1 MNEEYVDVEVDG
13 ENDNHNNMMN
23 DDMNDNNNNDNNDD
37 FCNGM
42 SMIMSMSGF
51 QSALFGTK
59 KSAADCLTFL
69 FTKWTLETPGKFQGA
84 MGEYLAGFFLFSC
97 CCCLFHKH
105 IP

>member
-13 ENDNHNNMMN
+13 ENDN
-23 DDMNDNNNNDNNDD
+23 DDMNDNDNDNND

-59 KSAADCLTFL
+59 KSADCLTFL

-84 MGEYLAGFFLFSC
+84 MGEYLAGFFFLLLLLLLLLLFS
-97 CCCLFHKH
+97 
-105 IP
+105 